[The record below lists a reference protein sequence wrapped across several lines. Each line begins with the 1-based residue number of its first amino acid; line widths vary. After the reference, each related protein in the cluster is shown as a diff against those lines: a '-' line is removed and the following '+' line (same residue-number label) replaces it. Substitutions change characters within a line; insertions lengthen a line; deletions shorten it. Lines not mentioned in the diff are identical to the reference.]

1 MIQLVTP
8 YDKKRVFVQKIT
20 FVLSKNQQMPP
31 ELHFLAPIAYVPNRL
46 SAGASPTND
55 LVHRQLEPK
64 SAALVAAVFEHW
76 GSLQRSLR
84 HLALFRGPT
93 SKRRVGK
100 GREEKRKGG
109 EG

>member
-20 FVLSKNQQMPP
+20 FVLSKNQQKLLPP
-31 ELHFLAPIAYVPNRL
+31 ELNFLAPIAYVGLPNRL

-64 SAALVAAVFEHW
+64 SAALVTAVFEH
-76 GSLQRSLR
+76 
-84 HLALFRGPT
+84 
-93 SKRRVGK
+93 
-100 GREEKRKGG
+100 
-109 EG
+109 